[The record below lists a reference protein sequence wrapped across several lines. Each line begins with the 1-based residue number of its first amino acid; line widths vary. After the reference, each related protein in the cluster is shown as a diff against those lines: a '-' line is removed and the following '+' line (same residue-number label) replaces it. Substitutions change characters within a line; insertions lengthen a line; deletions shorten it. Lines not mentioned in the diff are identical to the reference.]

1 MASGTVGGI
10 IGGTVAGFGG
20 VKAGAHGCSGGGDD
34 PAAGGAVLPGR
45 AKGTAVG
52 GVDSTADVALSS
64 CVSSSDHNGPKGSS
78 FCGCTVDAGLR
89 STRGGLMPRRLRP
102 EDVFGE
108 GGATTWRALRRG
120 RGCQRTKARAPEV
133 ELVLDRATAG
143 AIDPAVI
150 VFRRQQR
157 VKLT

>member
-78 FCGCTVDAGLR
+78 FCGCTVDAGLW

-108 GGATTWRALRRG
+108 GGGNSLASFAGGEEAASVPKREL
-120 RGCQRTKARAPEV
+120 QRSSSCLIEAA
-133 ELVLDRATAG
+133 
-143 AIDPAVI
+143 AVPSTPPSSS
-150 VFRRQQR
+150 FAASSA
-157 VKLT
+157 